1 MALHEHT
8 PEEQARIQQGQQ
20 VPEGAVG
27 AAIEDEGPGKIKE
40 FFTNP
45 ANLATLLVLG
55 TALSKQKKP
64 GQSGLNQ
71 ALTSGVGALA
81 FRGGL
86 TQGVRSQRE
95 EATEAASVVTGR
107 EATAANQQ
115 AQVAA
120 VNTQTTSRS
129 ADAAA
134 QIRSAEGLAAE
145 DIASR
150 ERLARQAQV
159 MQGFLDAANNYP
171 NVVRDLTLSGLEVPT
186 YDEYL
191 LQVAKAAA
199 LGGATGGPEFRPD
212 PTEVVI
218 PGPLTDTG
226 EAAIAADAAAVN
238 AQIPLPTVPARNRH
252 VRARVPAVVGRS
264 LRNKIPEIVS
274 GMSDDQIMV
283 FVQQQNEQIEAQ
295 LATLSPE
302 DALTLL
308 RDKTKIAVLSID
320 NLKAL
325 RNIVSKP
332 RDVAFAQS
340 FQR

>member
-55 TALSKQKKP
+55 TALSKQRKP

-86 TQGVRSQRE
+86 TQGVRAQG
-95 EATEAASVVTGR
+95 EASAEAASVVTGR

-129 ADAAA
+129 ADTAA
-134 QIRSAEGLAAE
+134 QIESQEGISAAE
-145 DIASR
+145 ISSR
-150 ERLARQAQV
+150 EQLARQAQV

-171 NVVRDLTLSGLEVPT
+171 NVVRDLTLSGLEPPT

-238 AQIPLPTVPARNRH
+238 ARIPLPTVPARNRH
-252 VRARVPAVVGRS
+252 VRQHIPRIVGRA
-264 LRNKIPEIVS
+264 LRNKIPEIVNE
-274 GMSDDQIMV
+274 MSDDQIMV
-283 FVQQQNEQIEAQ
+283 FVEQQNAEVEAQ

-302 DALTLL
+302 DARAILI
-308 RDKTKIAVLSID
+308 DKLKKAVLSIE
-320 NLKAL
+320 NIQAL
-325 RNIVSKP
+325 RNILATP